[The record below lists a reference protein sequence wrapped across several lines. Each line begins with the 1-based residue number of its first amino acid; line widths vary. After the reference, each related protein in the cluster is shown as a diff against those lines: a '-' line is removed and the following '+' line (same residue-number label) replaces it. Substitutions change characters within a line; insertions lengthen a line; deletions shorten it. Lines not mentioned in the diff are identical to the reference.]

1 MAYTTLEIVQ
11 TALVILQVIACPIL
25 IILILLQSGKADDLG
40 SALGGGGS
48 GSSTVLGTGGA
59 SKFLVRATV
68 VVSVFFMT
76 NSVALAYIYKE
87 SLTSSAVKGMEEP
100 LAPAPEALPEEG
112 MGTPT
117 TGFGSEDEA
126 MPETGEEPATP

>member
-1 MAYTTLEIVQ
+1 MGTSFADTLQ
-11 TALVILQVIACPIL
+11 TILIIAQILTCPIL

-68 VVSVFFMT
+68 FFAVLFMF
-76 NSVALAYIYKE
+76 NSITLAYLYKKSLTRSVTEGLDEPITPFGMELDDLEGFDPE
-87 SLTSSAVKGMEEP
+87 SLEDSQILDSEI
-100 LAPAPEALPEEG
+100 PE
-112 MGTPT
+112 
-117 TGFGSEDEA
+117 
-126 MPETGEEPATP
+126 